1 MKQAIKTISTLIRA
15 RRVTDIGK
23 AKYDCAVVG
32 CADVS
37 RINNSLAFKVRRDGP
52 FGNPVIEQIPRPDRV
67 VLGETSD
74 CVVIKDG
81 RIYELITW

>member
-1 MKQAIKTISTLIRA
+1 MIRA

-23 AKYDCAVVG
+23 AKYDCAVYS
-32 CADVS
+32 CANVS
-37 RINNSLAFKVRRDGP
+37 RINNLLAFQVRRDGP
-52 FGNPVIEQIPRPDRV
+52 FGDPVIKQIPRPDIV

-81 RIYELITW
+81 RIYELKTW